1 MGAGTTDFGC
11 LVGTFHNDS
20 EGVMVIAAARRAVL
34 NLWTF
39 RYAGPPDISFRLIFR
54 GLRFTAQDL
63 FDPSFRVQLSKVPID
78 HHSMEQLDW
87 RASVINQQTFDYT
100 KNFNAG
106 Q

>member
-11 LVGTFHNDS
+11 LVGTFHDDS
-20 EGVMVIAAARRAVL
+20 DGVMVIAAVRRAVL

-63 FDPSFRVQLSKVPID
+63 LDRSFRERLSKLPID
-78 HHSMEQLDW
+78 GT
-87 RASVINQQTFDYT
+87 A
-100 KNFNAG
+100 
-106 Q
+106 